1 MNKITVDDI
10 KNKDLILV
18 VEDEM
23 FIAME
28 IEQALEDGGFL
39 VLGPVGSV
47 SSALDLLEQDSP
59 YAAVLDFNLGREKV
73 TPVAL
78 KLQSRGIPFVL
89 TSATSDTELARY
101 GVLAAVNNLGKPTD
115 MKRLVEAVRAFKA

>member
-1 MNKITVDDI
+1 MDDI

-23 FIAME
+23 FIALE

-47 SSALDLLEQDSP
+47 SSALDLLEQESP

-78 KLQSRGIPFVL
+78 KLQSLGIPFVL
-89 TSATSDTELARY
+89 TSATSETELARY
-101 GVLAAVNNLGKPTD
+101 GVLATVTNLGKPTD
-115 MKRLVEAVRAFKA
+115 MKRLVEAVRAFKV